1 MTRLVVQILLVLA
14 IVTGCG
20 PYSFSPSGKSA
31 FQTVYVS
38 QFENNTIQYEMGDR
52 LTDAVI
58 DAFVQD
64 NTVQVKESDKADAVL
79 SGTVVS
85 YRRDPH
91 TFDEQDN
98 VTKYAVKVSL
108 SAKVVKAN
116 TEDIIWEETFYAEGV
131 YDANSET
138 EEGEGQ
144 DRVISL
150 LTADILDKT
159 TKSW

>member
-1 MTRLVVQILLVLA
+1 MKRLVVQALLILI
-14 IVTGCG
+14 IVSGCG

-31 FQTVYVS
+31 FQSVYVA

-58 DAFVQD
+58 DAFVLD
-64 NTVQVKESDKADAVL
+64 NTVQVKESDKAEAVL
-79 SGTVVS
+79 NGTVIS

-91 TFDEQDN
+91 TFDQQDN

-108 SAKVVKAN
+108 RVKIAKAN

-131 YDANSET
+131 YDANTET